1 LIRPPFR
8 GLFPG
13 DGGIRMNPI
22 EMALGEIEAQIQ
34 RLEAAADA
42 GSGRPDVA
50 RLSTAID
57 ALLEQVEG
65 ALAKARAADAA
76 LDR

>member
-1 LIRPPFR
+1 LIRRTFR
-8 GLFPG
+8 GLFPR
-13 DGGIRMNPI
+13 DGGMRMNPI

-34 RLEAAADA
+34 RLEAMADA

-50 RLSTAID
+50 RLSTEID
-57 ALLEQVEG
+57 ALLERVEG
-65 ALAKARAADAA
+65 ALAKARAADSA